1 LTLKVSRCYRIFNEI
16 EEEMKK
22 MKKGTPKN
30 SKKYAPRSHLL
41 GMLLMGLAV
50 FFADGVLGGVAVT
63 AAATKTAPLP
73 DALNEWR
80 GSPTQTTNL
89 TASEELGRWTSR
101 TYNRTSPIA
110 RVEANLMEGSGPGS
124 LYVPE
129 GEVVGDEGLL
139 GFSSTYETLTVAGKP
154 AILERG
160 DTTGQALAV
169 TLGKERTLTLETKSL
184 SEKELLDFAAEL
196 IAALEE

>member
-1 LTLKVSRCYRIFNEI
+1 M
-16 EEEMKK
+16 MKK
-22 MKKGTPKN
+22 TQKETPKN
-30 SKKYAPRSHLL
+30 SKKYAPRSRLM
-41 GMLLMGLAV
+41 GMLLVGLAV
-50 FFADGVLGGVAVT
+50 FFADGVFVGVTMTEA
-63 AAATKTAPLP
+63 APLP

-80 GSPTQTTNL
+80 GSQTQTTNL
-89 TASEELGRWTSR
+89 TASEDLGRWTSR

-110 RVEANLMEGSGPGS
+110 RVEANLMEGPGPGS

-139 GFSSTYETLTVAGKP
+139 GFSSTYETLTVAGKR
-154 AILERG
+154 AILEQG

-169 TLGKERTLTLETKSL
+169 TLGKERTLTLETKGL

-196 IAALEE
+196 IAALEEE